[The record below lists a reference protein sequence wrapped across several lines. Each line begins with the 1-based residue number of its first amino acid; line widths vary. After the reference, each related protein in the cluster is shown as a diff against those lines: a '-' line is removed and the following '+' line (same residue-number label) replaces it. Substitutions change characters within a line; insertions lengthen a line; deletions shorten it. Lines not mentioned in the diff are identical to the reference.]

1 MERKVLLIGLFLVG
15 AALALFVAEKQ
26 QVLAPGAPDAAK
38 TAPAPKAPSAPAI
51 RGKPAPDIELPDLS
65 GAKLRLRDLK
75 DKVLLVNF
83 WATWCAPC
91 EIEIPWFN
99 DFDQKYREQGLEIV
113 GISLDEEG
121 PEVVKRYVAKKKMT
135 YKVVMGDDKAAEAFG
150 GVIGLPTTFLVDRN
164 GKFYSMHRGLVGKD
178 IVEEELLELLGTP
191 KEPSSAS
198 KATSSTPRS

>member
-1 MERKVLLIGLFLVG
+1 MERKILLIGLLLIG

-51 RGKPAPDIELPDLS
+51 RGKPAPDVELPDLS

-99 DFDQKYREQGLEIV
+99 DFDQKYRKQGLEIV

-121 PEVVKRYVAKKKMT
+121 PEVVKRFVARKKMT

-178 IVEEELLELLGTP
+178 IVEEELLELLGTT
-191 KEPSSAS
+191 KEPSSVS
-198 KATSSTPRS
+198 KATPSTPRS

>member
-38 TAPAPKAPSAPAI
+38 TAPAPKTPSAPAI
-51 RGKPAPDIELPDLS
+51 RGKPAPDVELPDLS

-91 EIEIPWFN
+91 ELEIPWFI
-99 DFDQKYREQGLEIV
+99 DFDKKYREQGLEIV

-121 PEVVKRYVAKKKMT
+121 PEVVKRFVDKKKMT
-135 YKVVMGDDKAAEAFG
+135 YKVVMGDDKATEAFG

>member
-15 AALALFVAEKQ
+15 AALALFVAEKH

-38 TAPAPKAPSAPAI
+38 TAPAPKTPSAPAI
-51 RGKPAPDIELPDLS
+51 RGKPAPDVELPDLS

-121 PEVVKRYVAKKKMT
+121 PEVVKRFVAKKKMT

-178 IVEEELLELLGTP
+178 IVEEELLELLGLPKKAEETSPASWTP
-191 KEPSSAS
+191 
-198 KATSSTPRS
+198 

>member
-15 AALALFVAEKQ
+15 AALALFVVEKR
-26 QVLAPGAPDAAK
+26 QVLTPGAPDAVK
-38 TAPAPKAPSAPAI
+38 DVPTPKAPSAPAI
-51 RGKPAPDIELPDLS
+51 RGKPAPDVELPDLS

-121 PEVVKRYVAKKKMT
+121 PEVVKRFVAKKKMT

>member
-1 MERKVLLIGLFLVG
+1 MERKVLLIGLLLVG
-15 AALALFVAEKQ
+15 AALALFVAEKR
-26 QVLAPGAPDAAK
+26 QVLAPDAPDTVK
-38 TAPAPKAPSAPAI
+38 DVPTPKAPSAPAI
-51 RGKPAPDIELPDLS
+51 RGKPAPDVELPDLS

-99 DFDQKYREQGLEIV
+99 DFDKKYREQGLEIV

-121 PEVVKRYVAKKKMT
+121 PEVVKRFVDKKKMT
-135 YKVVMGDDKAAEAFG
+135 YKVVMGDEKAAEAFG

-178 IVEEELLELLGTP
+178 IVEEELLELLGTT

>member
-51 RGKPAPDIELPDLS
+51 RGKPAPDVELPDLS

-99 DFDQKYREQGLEIV
+99 DFDQKYRKQGLEIV

-121 PEVVKRYVAKKKMT
+121 PEVVKRFVARKKMT

-178 IVEEELLELLGTP
+178 IVEEELLELLGTT